1 MLTLSSMIP
10 TRPRRPAA
18 SLDVWAAFLLLLVAP
33 AAAGAQDADL
43 AGSKDHPAISRYAG
57 SVIIGYDLRKFDELV
72 MPLSRVEVV
81 YPPGASVAKKNQK
94 IEGQVTRILYVAPP
108 ERSTLEVLRN
118 YEQELKKGGFQT
130 LFTCG
135 TTACSPQ
142 ENGMIAFLY
151 PMSRSQTLKGQDLP
165 LVLTMPQ
172 EQRYIGAKRASA
184 KGDLYASVLVAKDTN
199 PGVPRTYNRIV
210 VLLELIETAPMDSGL
225 VTVDANAM
233 AKEIDATGHVALY
246 GIHFDTNKAELKPE
260 SDVALQ
266 EIAKLLKQDP
276 NLKLLVV
283 GHTDNVGGY
292 DANMTLSERRAAA
305 VFQTLTSKHGI
316 VPARLRAVGVGMAA
330 PVAPNATED
339 GRAKNRRVELVRQ

>member
-1 MLTLSSMIP
+1 MLTLFSITP
-10 TRPRRPAA
+10 TRLRRPRARF
-18 SLDVWAAFLLLLVAP
+18 DVWAAFLLLLVGP

-57 SVIIGYDLRKFDELV
+57 SVIIGYDFQKFDELV
-72 MPLSRVEVV
+72 MPLSRVEIV
-81 YPPGASVAKKNQK
+81 YPPGAAVAKKNQK
-94 IEGQVTRILYVAPP
+94 VEGQVTRILYLAPP

-118 YEQELKKGGFQT
+118 YEQELKKAGFQT

-142 ENGMIAFLY
+142 ENGMISFLY

-165 LVLTMPQ
+165 LVLTIPQ

-199 PGVPRTYNRIV
+199 PGVPRSNNRIV
-210 VLLELIETAPMDSGL
+210 VLLEVIETAPMDTGL
-225 VTVDANAM
+225 VTVDASAM
-233 AKEIDATGHVALY
+233 AKEIETTGHVPLY

-260 SDVALQ
+260 SDGALQ
-266 EIAKLLKQDP
+266 EIAKLLKQDTT
-276 NLKLLVV
+276 LRLLVV
-283 GHTDNVGGY
+283 GHTDNVGGF
-292 DANMTLSERRAAA
+292 DANMALSESRAAA
-305 VFQTLTSKHGI
+305 VFQALTSKHGI
-316 VPARLRAVGVGMAA
+316 APARLRAVGVGMAA
-330 PVAPNATED
+330 PVASNETED